1 MRCFNRKDFL
11 YLLALL
17 IRVKSVGYLF
27 SKDHHDDSTAQHST
41 AQLAQLITKL
51 QEIFQINQPDLDF
64 GIYRILNSRQTQINE
79 FLQKTLPNKI
89 NAAFNGNFEQANNVY
104 NHLYTFF
111 SRYYDQGDFIS
122 QRRYKGDT
130 YAIPYAGEEVM
141 LHWANKD
148 QYYTKSGES
157 FSNYAFTLENGKK
170 VQFRLVEADTAKDN
184 RKDNEQARV
193 FALIEPRI
201 KTKTDENGDEIQTD
215 ILPFGIQGDLLTLR
229 FEYKSVN
236 KKEKQSDYITQAVE
250 KIQNFA
256 IPNEFQGIFK
266 AMPTEKNKNRT
277 LLEKYLTDY
286 TAKNTADY
294 FIHKNLGKFLNQE
307 LDFYIKNE
315 VMNLDNIQESTDFS
329 HIEQNLQTI
338 KILKT
343 VAKEIIA
350 FLAQLE
356 DFQKKLWLKKKF
368 VAGCHYLITLD
379 YLNEAQIQA
388 ALDNPKQTSRWQ
400 ALFNVDTSGLNVVEL
415 CKNYPHLVVDT
426 SLFEPKFQ
434 ADVLNN
440 LHDLDEKTNG
450 LLIHSDN
457 FQALNLLQERYKEQ
471 VKCIYIDPPYN
482 TSASEII
489 YKNGYKH
496 SSWLSLIENRTEIS
510 KNLLSQNGIIEVA
523 IDNMEL
529 RRLNLALDTVFGE
542 NNFIANISVEHNAKG
557 IPQEYISATNEY
569 FLIYA
574 KNIEHVETYNFKL
587 SVKELKEK
595 YPLVDEKGDYR
606 ELPLTRTGSE
616 PLRGDRPFMF
626 FPFLYKDEKLSILP
640 DEERVC
646 LYDLSKNRFDD
657 IYLNELKSKYE
668 IQGYEFILPQNSK
681 GEFYR
686 WKWGVESCKQGLI
699 NGELVYKNNTVYNKN
714 RVDANVKPKSLW
726 SDVKYDATSKGTR
739 VLSNLFGKKVFDYPK
754 SIFLVEDAITVGAN
768 RNSQILDY
776 FGGSGTTAHA
786 VINLNREDNGNRKYI
801 LVEQGEYFDSVL
813 KPRVQ
818 KVIFAKEWK
827 DGKPQADNGV
837 FGGVS
842 QIVKVLKLESYED
855 TLNNLEL
862 RKPAQDLADMGLSET
877 VQNDYLLHYMLDVES
892 RDSLLN
898 TQHFAK
904 PFDYQ
909 LNIATTSAGAYEAK
923 AIDLVETFNYL
934 IGLRVSEI
942 NDKRETGLV
951 TVQGTNASGEKT
963 LVIWRDCEKYDYD
976 KLNRYLD
983 SRDINPQDSEF
994 DVVYINGDHNVPT
1007 VFTDSDDSVKTLKV
1021 RSIEAEFLSRM
1032 FG

>member
-1 MRCFNRKDFL
+1 M
-11 YLLALL
+11 
-17 IRVKSVGYLF
+17 
-27 SKDHHDDSTAQHST
+27 
-41 AQLAQLITKL
+41 

-201 KTKTDENGDEIQTD
+201 KTETDENGDEIQTD
-215 ILPFGIQGDLLTLR
+215 ILPFDIQGDLLTIR

-256 IPNEFQGIFK
+256 ISDEFQGIFK

-329 HIEQNLQTI
+329 HIEQNFQTI
-338 KILKT
+338 KTLKT

-379 YLNEAQIQA
+379 HLNEAQVQA
-388 ALDNPKQTSRWQ
+388 ALANPKQTTQWQ
-400 ALFNVDTSGLNVVEL
+400 ALFNVNTSGFNVAEL
-415 CKNYPHLVVDT
+415 CKNYPHLVIDT
-426 SLFEPKFQ
+426 ALFEPKFQ
-434 ADVLNN
+434 ADVLREIE
-440 LHDLDEKTNG
+440 HLDDKTNG

-482 TSASEII
+482 TGNDGFL
-489 YKNGYKH
+489 YKDRYQH
-496 SSWLSLIENRTEIS
+496 SSWLSMLDS
-510 KNLLSQNGIIEVA
+510 
-523 IDNMEL
+523 
-529 RRLNLALDTVFGE
+529 RLNLSLFTLSPDGIT
-542 NNFIANISVEHNAKG
+542 FISHDDNEYDNLKKISLNTGYKFKSNLIWNSSGHTDNQFEIKVNHEFISV
-557 IPQEYISATNEY
+557 
-569 FLIYA
+569 
-574 KNIEHVETYNFKL
+574 
-587 SVKELKEK
+587 
-595 YPLVDEKGDYR
+595 
-606 ELPLTRTGSE
+606 
-616 PLRGDRPFMF
+616 
-626 FPFLYKDEKLSILP
+626 LYKDSPSFGYVIDPNTREGSNLWKNIAENSITKNGPANPFSEITLPIGFPCALENGYIEQNIPSSDFFNSINELNFFSREKIKEFNVSFPIRKNDVTIKDNKISNEL
-640 DEERVC
+640 VC
-646 LYDLSKNRFDD
+646 LSGWANINKLKNFILNNCEPFYDEDGIISFYLSKNGTIYYKKQKDKNRNVNSVLQNFSTTEKAKYELENMGLSID
-657 IYLNELKSKYE
+657 IY
-668 IQGYEFILPQNSK
+668 P
-681 GEFYR
+681 
-686 WKWGVESCKQGLI
+686 
-699 NGELVYKNNTVYNKN
+699 
-714 RVDANVKPKSLW
+714 KPKELIQYIL
-726 SDVKYDATSKGTR
+726 K
-739 VLSNLFGKKVFDYPK
+739 
-754 SIFLVEDAITVGAN
+754 IGA
-768 RNSQILDY
+768 SAKADLILD
-776 FGGSGTTAHA
+776 FFAGSGTTAHA

-813 KPRVQ
+813 KLRVQ

-827 DGKPQADNGV
+827 DGKPQADNGM

-898 TQHFAK
+898 TRHFAK

-923 AIDLVETFNYL
+923 TIDLVETFNYL
-934 IGLRVSEI
+934 IGLRVSDIDDQRE
-942 NDKRETGLV
+942 KRGWV
-951 TVQGTNASGEKT
+951 TVKGKLANGDNT
-963 LVIWRDCEKYDYD
+963 LIIWRDCEKVGYGELNDFIRKNAYGVED
-976 KLNRYLD
+976 KAEY
-983 SRDINPQDSEF
+983 SEETF
-994 DVVYINGDHNVPT
+994 KVVYINGDHNVPT

>member
-1 MRCFNRKDFL
+1 MSDISFQRNFTMTPQF
-11 YLLALL
+11 
-17 IRVKSVGYLF
+17 
-27 SKDHHDDSTAQHST
+27 
-41 AQLAQLITKL
+41 AQLIAKL

-184 RKDNEQARV
+184 RKDNDQTRV
-193 FALIEPRI
+193 FALIEPKI
-201 KTKTDENGDEIQTD
+201 KIETDENGDEIQTD
-215 ILPFGIQGDLLTLR
+215 ILPFDIHGDLLTLR
-229 FEYKSVN
+229 FEYKAVN

-256 IPNEFQGIFK
+256 ISDEFQGIFDL
-266 AMPTEKNKNRT
+266 MPTEKNKNRT

-315 VMNLDNIQESTDFS
+315 VMNLDNIQDSTDFL

-338 KILKT
+338 KTIKI

-379 YLNEAQIQA
+379 HLNEAQIQA
-388 ALDNPKQTSRWQ
+388 ALDNPKQTSQWQ
-400 ALFNVDTSGLNVVEL
+400 ALFNVNTSSLNTVEL

-434 ADVLNN
+434 ANILSN

-482 TSASEII
+482 TNATPII

-496 SSWLSLIENRTEIS
+496 SSWNSLLLNRMEMGLKLASNSAIQFTAIDHAELFNLGKIQDDLFTELNRIAIIPIQHNPKGRNQAVFFSENCEYMFCYAKDITKAS
-510 KNLLSQNGIIEVA
+510 FNQVA
-523 IDNMEL
+523 IDQEV
-529 RRLNLALDTVFGE
+529 LDTFTEKDDIGRFRWE
-542 NNFIANISVEHNAKG
+542 NFVRARTSWSKENKPNNWYS
-557 IPQEYISATNEY
+557 
-569 FLIYA
+569 IY
-574 KNIEHVETYNFKL
+574 V
-587 SVKELKEK
+587 
-595 YPLVDEKGDYR
+595 
-606 ELPLTRTGSE
+606 SE
-616 PLRGDRPFMF
+616 
-626 FPFLYKDEKLSILP
+626 
-640 DEERVC
+640 
-646 LYDLSKNRFDD
+646 DLS
-657 IYLNELKSKYE
+657 ELTLEKKMA
-668 IQGYEFILPQNSK
+668 ILK
-681 GEFYR
+681 F
-686 WKWGVESCKQGLI
+686 CL
-699 NGELVYKNNTVYNKN
+699 
-714 RVDANVKPKSLW
+714 
-726 SDVKYDATSKGTR
+726 
-739 VLSNLFGKKVFDYPK
+739 
-754 SIFLVEDAITVGAN
+754 
-768 RNSQILDY
+768 
-776 FGGSGTTAHA
+776 
-786 VINLNREDNGNRKYI
+786 
-801 LVEQGEYFDSVL
+801 
-813 KPRVQ
+813 
-818 KVIFAKEWK
+818 
-827 DGKPQADNGV
+827 
-837 FGGVS
+837 
-842 QIVKVLKLESYED
+842 
-855 TLNNLEL
+855 
-862 RKPAQDLADMGLSET
+862 
-877 VQNDYLLHYMLDVES
+877 
-892 RDSLLN
+892 
-898 TQHFAK
+898 
-904 PFDYQ
+904 
-909 LNIATTSAGAYEAK
+909 
-923 AIDLVETFNYL
+923 
-934 IGLRVSEI
+934 
-942 NDKRETGLV
+942 
-951 TVQGTNASGEKT
+951 
-963 LVIWRDCEKYDYD
+963 
-976 KLNRYLD
+976 
-983 SRDINPQDSEF
+983 
-994 DVVYINGDHNVPT
+994 
-1007 VFTDSDDSVKTLKV
+1007 
-1021 RSIEAEFLSRM
+1021 
-1032 FG
+1032 

>member
-1 MRCFNRKDFL
+1 MFDISFQRNL
-11 YLLALL
+11 
-17 IRVKSVGYLF
+17 
-27 SKDHHDDSTAQHST
+27 TMT
-41 AQLAQLITKL
+41 PQLAQLITKL

-89 NAAFNGNFEQANNVY
+89 NAAFYGNFEQANNVY

-193 FALIEPRI
+193 FALIEPQI
-201 KTKTDENGDEIQTD
+201 KTETDENGDEIQTD
-215 ILPFGIQGDLLTLR
+215 IRPIEENGDLLTIR
-229 FEYKSVN
+229 FEYKAVN

-256 IPNEFQGIFK
+256 ISDEFQGIFDL
-266 AMPTEKNKNRT
+266 MPTEKNKNRT

-315 VMNLDNIQESTDFS
+315 VMNLDNIQDSTDFS

-338 KILKT
+338 KTIKT

-379 YLNEAQIQA
+379 HLNEAQVQA
-388 ALDNPKQTSRWQ
+388 ALDNPKQTTQWQ
-400 ALFNVDTSGLNVVEL
+400 ALFNVNTSGLNAAEL

-440 LHDLDEKTNG
+440 LHDLDEKTSG
-450 LLIHSDN
+450 FLIHSDN

-482 TSASEII
+482 TGNDGFI
-489 YKNGYKH
+489 YKDGYQK
-496 SSWLSLIENRTEIS
+496 SSWATLIHSRLSVA
-510 KNLLSQNGIIEVA
+510 KNLLNQSGVIFQSIDDNEQARLKLLSDGI
-523 IDNMEL
+523 
-529 RRLNLALDTVFGE
+529 FGE
-542 NNFIANISVEHNAKG
+542 QNFVSELTIIVKPEGRRYGHFAKTHEFAYVYSKNSNYLTLNEILAEGAEHKYFDGQGGFSLKGLRNRNVQAFNSTNRPNLRYPFFVDEASADSNGFMKVSTIPKNDFVKVEASVINGLE
-557 IPQEYISATNEY
+557 
-569 FLIYA
+569 
-574 KNIEHVETYNFKL
+574 
-587 SVKELKEK
+587 SVWRWGKEK
-595 YPLVDEKGDYR
+595 SERENSSLLAYKGNDGEIR
-606 ELPLTRTGSE
+606 IFQKERNLTQTA
-616 PLRGDRPFMF
+616 
-626 FPFLYKDEKLSILP
+626 K
-640 DEERVC
+640 
-646 LYDLSKNRFDD
+646 
-657 IYLNELKSKYE
+657 
-668 IQGYEFILPQNSK
+668 
-681 GEFYR
+681 
-686 WKWGVESCKQGLI
+686 
-699 NGELVYKNNTVYNKN
+699 T
-714 RVDANVKPKSLW
+714 
-726 SDVKYDATSKGTR
+726 
-739 VLSNLFGKKVFDYPK
+739 VLSNKDFISNKGTKEIQDLFGKSLFGFPK
-754 SIFLVEDAITVGAN
+754 PMKLINLFCEIGSSETDL
-768 RNSQILDY
+768 ILDY
-776 FGGSGTTAHA
+776 FAGSGTTAHA
-786 VINLNREDNGNRKYI
+786 VINLNREDNGKRKYI
-801 LVEQGEYFDSVL
+801 LVEQGEYFDTVL

-818 KVIFAKEWK
+818 KVIFAKDWK
-827 DGKPQADNGV
+827 DGKPQADNGE

-862 RKPAQDLADMGLSET
+862 KQPISDLFAQNEAL
-877 VQNDYLLHYMLDVES
+877 QNDYLLHYMLDVES

-898 TQHFAK
+898 TQHFIK

-909 LNIATTSAGAYEAK
+909 FNIATTSAGAYEAK
-923 AIDLVETFNYL
+923 NIDLVETFNYL
-934 IGLRVSEI
+934 IGLRVRDIDDQRE
-942 NDKRETGLV
+942 KRGWV
-951 TVQGTNASGEKT
+951 TVKGKLANGDNV
-963 LVIWRDCEKYDYD
+963 LIIWRDCEKVGYEELNDFIRKNAYGVED
-976 KLNRYLD
+976 KAEY
-983 SRDINPQDSEF
+983 SEETF
-994 DVVYINGDHNVPT
+994 KVVYINGDHNVPT

-1021 RSIEAEFLSRM
+1021 RSIETEFLSRM

>member
-1 MRCFNRKDFL
+1 
-11 YLLALL
+11 
-17 IRVKSVGYLF
+17 
-27 SKDHHDDSTAQHST
+27 
-41 AQLAQLITKL
+41 
-51 QEIFQINQPDLDF
+51 
-64 GIYRILNSRQTQINE
+64 
-79 FLQKTLPNKI
+79 
-89 NAAFNGNFEQANNVY
+89 
-104 NHLYTFF
+104 
-111 SRYYDQGDFIS
+111 
-122 QRRYKGDT
+122 
-130 YAIPYAGEEVM
+130 M

-201 KTKTDENGDEIQTD
+201 KTETDENGDEIQTD
-215 ILPFGIQGDLLTLR
+215 ILPFDIQGDLLTLR
-229 FEYKSVN
+229 FEYKAVN

-256 IPNEFQGIFK
+256 IPDEFQGIFK

-315 VMNLDNIQESTDFS
+315 VMNLDNIQDSTDFS

-338 KILKT
+338 KTLKT

-379 YLNEAQIQA
+379 HLTEEQMQT
-388 ALDNPKQTSRWQ
+388 ALANPKQTAQWL
-400 ALFNVDTSGLNVVEL
+400 ALFNVNASGLSAVEL

-426 SLFEPKFQ
+426 SLFEPTFQ
-434 ADVLNN
+434 AEILSN
-440 LHDLDEKTNG
+440 LHDLDEKMNG

-482 TSASEII
+482 TDGDGFI
-489 YKNGYKH
+489 YKDGYKH
-496 SSWLSLIENRTEIS
+496 SSWLSLIENRITLQ
-510 KNLLSQNGIIEVA
+510 KNLMSKDGTLGISIDDNEVHELDLCVSNIMNNQKIGELSVTRAEGGG
-523 IDNMEL
+523 
-529 RRLNLALDTVFGE
+529 LAKRIV
-542 NNFIANISVEHNAKG
+542 KG
-557 IPQEYISATNEY
+557 HDY
-569 FLIYA
+569 LMLYA
-574 KNIEHVETYNFKL
+574 KDLDICPPLLRSKDIRGKIVTINGEDFWIETDWLRIEFGKYGTLLYEDIEKVKGTEKKQEIDDGIASGKYILIKKDNNHIVGRYR
-587 SVKELKEK
+587 SVKEDGSKFYSVIKHLNTDGTAVLKELFPTGGFG
-595 YPLVDEKGDYR
+595 YPKPVSLISQYV
-606 ELPLTRTGSE
+606 LGST
-616 PLRGDRPFMF
+616 F
-626 FPFLYKDEKLSILP
+626 S
-640 DEERVC
+640 
-646 LYDLSKNRFDD
+646 S
-657 IYLNELKSKYE
+657 
-668 IQGYEFILPQNSK
+668 
-681 GEFYR
+681 
-686 WKWGVESCKQGLI
+686 
-699 NGELVYKNNTVYNKN
+699 VYKN
-714 RVDANVKPKSLW
+714 
-726 SDVKYDATSKGTR
+726 
-739 VLSNLFGKKVFDYPK
+739 
-754 SIFLVEDAITVGAN
+754 AIV
-768 RNSQILDY
+768 LDY
-776 FGGSGTTAHA
+776 FAGSGTTAHA

-862 RKPAQDLADMGLSET
+862 RKPIQDLADMGLSET

-898 TQHFAK
+898 TQHFTK
-904 PFDYQ
+904 PFDYK

-923 AIDLVETFNYL
+923 TIDLVETFNYL

-942 NDKRETGLV
+942 NDKRENGLV
-951 TVQGTNASGEKT
+951 MVQGINTSGEKT

-994 DVVYINGDHNVPT
+994 EVVYINGDHNVPT
-1007 VFTDSDDSVKTLKV
+1007 VFTDSDDSVKMLKV
-1021 RSIEAEFLSRM
+1021 RSIEAEFLSKM

>member
-1 MRCFNRKDFL
+1 MSDISFQRNFTMTPQF
-11 YLLALL
+11 
-17 IRVKSVGYLF
+17 
-27 SKDHHDDSTAQHST
+27 
-41 AQLAQLITKL
+41 AQLIAKL

-184 RKDNEQARV
+184 RKDNDQTRV
-193 FALIEPRI
+193 FALIEPKI
-201 KTKTDENGDEIQTD
+201 KIETDENGDEIQTD
-215 ILPFGIQGDLLTLR
+215 ILPFDIHGDLLTLR
-229 FEYKSVN
+229 FEYKAVN

-256 IPNEFQGIFK
+256 ISDEFQGIFDL
-266 AMPTEKNKNRT
+266 MPTEKNKNRT

-315 VMNLDNIQESTDFS
+315 VMNLDNIQDRTDFL

-338 KILKT
+338 KTIKI

-379 YLNEAQIQA
+379 HLNEAQIQA
-388 ALDNPKQTSRWQ
+388 ALDNPKQTSQWQ
-400 ALFNVDTSGLNVVEL
+400 ALFNVNTSSLNTVEL

-434 ADVLNN
+434 ANILSN

-482 TSASEII
+482 TNATPII

-496 SSWLSLIENRTEIS
+496 SSWNSLLLNRMEMGLKLASNSAIQFTAIDHAELFNLGKIQDDLFTELNRIAIIPIQHNPKGRNQAVFFSENCEYMFCYAKDITKAS
-510 KNLLSQNGIIEVA
+510 FNQVA
-523 IDNMEL
+523 IDQEV
-529 RRLNLALDTVFGE
+529 LDTFTEKDDIGRFRWENFVRARTSWSKENKPNNWYSIYVSEDLSELTLEKKDGYFEILPVTNQGEFTWKNIPSSFEELNVDGYFKAKKENGKIIIYHKYREQQVFKNFWSQKKYQSEFNGTNLLKAILGE
-542 NNFIANISVEHNAKG
+542 N
-557 IPQEYISATNEY
+557 
-569 FLIYA
+569 
-574 KNIEHVETYNFKL
+574 
-587 SVKELKEK
+587 
-595 YPLVDEKGDYR
+595 
-606 ELPLTRTGSE
+606 
-616 PLRGDRPFMF
+616 PFSF
-626 FPFLYKDEKLSILP
+626 
-640 DEERVC
+640 
-646 LYDLSKNRFDD
+646 
-657 IYLNELKSKYE
+657 
-668 IQGYEFILPQNSK
+668 
-681 GEFYR
+681 
-686 WKWGVESCKQGLI
+686 
-699 NGELVYKNNTVYNKN
+699 
-714 RVDANVKPKSLW
+714 
-726 SDVKYDATSKGTR
+726 
-739 VLSNLFGKKVFDYPK
+739 PK
-754 SIFLVEDAITVGAN
+754 SIYAVLDSIKIVSSKNDI
-768 RNSQILDY
+768 ILDY
-776 FGGSGTTAHA
+776 FAGSGTTAHA

-892 RDSLLN
+892 RNSLLN
-898 TQHFAK
+898 TQHFTK

-923 AIDLVETFNYL
+923 TIDLMETFNYL

-942 NDKRETGLV
+942 NDKRENGLV
-951 TVQGTNASGEKT
+951 MVQGINTSGEKT
-963 LVIWRDCEKYDYD
+963 LVIWRDCEKYDYNRLND
-976 KLNRYLD
+976 YLNRHK
-983 SRDINPQDSEF
+983 INPQESEF
-994 DVVYINGDHNVPT
+994 DVVYINGDHNVVT
-1007 VFTDSDDSVKTLKV
+1007 AWEDSDGGLKTLKV
-1021 RSIEAEFLSRM
+1021 RSIESEFLARM
-1032 FG
+1032 FGE

>member
-1 MRCFNRKDFL
+1 
-11 YLLALL
+11 
-17 IRVKSVGYLF
+17 
-27 SKDHHDDSTAQHST
+27 
-41 AQLAQLITKL
+41 
-51 QEIFQINQPDLDF
+51 
-64 GIYRILNSRQTQINE
+64 
-79 FLQKTLPNKI
+79 
-89 NAAFNGNFEQANNVY
+89 
-104 NHLYTFF
+104 
-111 SRYYDQGDFIS
+111 
-122 QRRYKGDT
+122 
-130 YAIPYAGEEVM
+130 M

-157 FSNYAFTLENGKK
+157 FSNYAFILENGKK

-193 FALIEPRI
+193 FALIEPQI
-201 KTKTDENGDEIQTD
+201 KTETDENGDKIQTD
-215 ILPFGIQGDLLTLR
+215 ILPFDIQGDLLTLR
-229 FEYKSVN
+229 FEYKAVN

-250 KIQNFA
+250 KIQSFA
-256 IPNEFQGIFK
+256 ISDEFQDIFK

-315 VMNLDNIQESTDFS
+315 VMNLDNIQESTGFS
-329 HIEQNLQTI
+329 HIEQNFQTI
-338 KILKT
+338 KTLKT

-379 YLNEAQIQA
+379 HLNEAQVQA
-388 ALDNPKQTSRWQ
+388 ALENPKQTTQWKI
-400 ALFNVDTSGLNVVEL
+400 LFNVNTSGLNAVEL

-434 ADVLNN
+434 ADVLREIE
-440 LHDLDEKTNG
+440 HLDDKTNG

-482 TSASEII
+482 TGNDGFI
-489 YKNGYKH
+489 YKDQYRF
-496 SSWLSLIENRTEIS
+496 SSWLSFMGTRLKESVKIMKPDSACFVSIDDNQVSQLNILLNEEFSSDNYMGLITRTTGTTTGQGAKDIGS
-510 KNLLSQNGIIEVA
+510 S
-523 IDNMEL
+523 
-529 RRLNLALDTVFGE
+529 LDYVFAYRKS
-542 NNFIANISVEHNAKG
+542 NNFILKG
-557 IPQEYISATNEY
+557 IDLSDDDEKRFSEEDEKGKYSYLQLRKTGNADRREDRPLM
-569 FLIYA
+569 F
-574 KNIEHVETYNFKL
+574 F
-587 SVKELKEK
+587 SVKDPDGNDVYPIGPTGYESRWRVGKDK
-595 YPLVDEKGDYR
+595 YQSLVDENMIIWKKSRNGI
-606 ELPLTRTGSE
+606 LT
-616 PLRGDRPFMF
+616 P
-626 FPFLYKDEKLSILP
+626 Y
-640 DEERVC
+640 
-646 LYDLSKNRFDD
+646 
-657 IYLNELKSKYE
+657 
-668 IQGYEFILPQNSK
+668 
-681 GEFYR
+681 
-686 WKWGVESCKQGLI
+686 
-699 NGELVYKNNTVYNKN
+699 
-714 RVDANVKPKSLW
+714 
-726 SDVKYDATSKGTR
+726 VKYYLEGRTKQ
-739 VLSNLFGKKVFDYPK
+739 VSNLWDDLDGNKKGSIEVRNLLGDKSAFDNPK
-754 SIFLVEDAITVGAN
+754 PIQLVSRCIDISTEKKDL
-768 RNSQILDY
+768 ILDY
-776 FGGSGTTAHA
+776 FAGSGTTAHA

-818 KVIFAKEWK
+818 KVIFAKDWK
-827 DGKPQADNGV
+827 DGKPQSDNGA

-862 RKPAQDLADMGLSET
+862 RKPIQDLVDMGLSET

-898 TQHFAK
+898 TQHFTK

-909 LNIATTSAGAYEAK
+909 LNISTTSAGAYEAK
-923 AIDLVETFNYL
+923 TIDLVETFNYL

-942 NDKRETGLV
+942 NDKRENGLV
-951 TVQGTNASGEKT
+951 TVQGINTSGEKT
-963 LVIWRDCEKYDYD
+963 LVIWRDCEKYDYERLND
-976 KLNRYLD
+976 YLNRHK
-983 SRDINPQDSEF
+983 INPQESEF

-1007 VFTDSDDSVKTLKV
+1007 VFTDSDDSVKALKV
-1021 RSIEAEFLSRM
+1021 RSIETEFLSRM

>member
-1 MRCFNRKDFL
+1 M
-11 YLLALL
+11 
-17 IRVKSVGYLF
+17 
-27 SKDHHDDSTAQHST
+27 
-41 AQLAQLITKL
+41 

-201 KTKTDENGDEIQTD
+201 KTETDENGDEIQTD
-215 ILPFGIQGDLLTLR
+215 ILPFDIQGDLLTLR
-229 FEYKSVN
+229 FEYIAIQGT
-236 KKEKQSDYITQAVE
+236 EKQRTKLQKEYILQAVE
-250 KIQNFA
+250 KIKTFA
-256 IPNEFQGIFK
+256 ISDDFQEIFTLK
-266 AMPTEKNKNRT
+266 PTDTNKTRT

-315 VMNLDNIQESTDFS
+315 VMNLDNIQDSTDFS

-338 KILKT
+338 KTLKT

-379 YLNEAQIQA
+379 HLTEAQVQA
-388 ALDNPKQTSRWQ
+388 ALDSPKQTAQWQ
-400 ALFNVDTSGLNVVEL
+400 ALFNVNISGLNAVEL

-426 SLFEPKFQ
+426 ALFEPKFQ
-434 ADVLNN
+434 ANVLNN

-482 TSASEII
+482 TDGDGFI
-489 YKNGYKH
+489 YKDNYRN
-496 SSWLSLIENRTEIS
+496 SSWLSMIYDRESLSKILLQENGVSFSSIDELQLYEYTLIQKDIYGESNYV
-510 KNLLSQNGIIEVA
+510 QPIIRRAKVGGGS
-523 IDNMEL
+523 DNKQIAKEADFIT
-529 RRLNLALDTVFGE
+529 LN
-542 NNFIANISVEHNAKG
+542 
-557 IPQEYISATNEY
+557 
-569 FLIYA
+569 A
-574 KNIEHVETYNFKL
+574 KNISKTNTFYLPHSEQDLKRYKEMESDGRRYFWDTYARPGLLGNNPESDALYYEVEFPDGTKRKERWRRSQSRLEQDISSGEAKYVQLATGWTIHFKQYMPQEG
-587 SVKELKEK
+587 K
-595 YPLVDEKGDYR
+595 
-606 ELPLTRTGSE
+606 
-616 PLRGDRPFMF
+616 RPRQ
-626 FPFLYKDEKLSILP
+626 IQ
-640 DEERVC
+640 
-646 LYDLSKNRFDD
+646 FDD
-657 IYLNELKSKYE
+657 IGNSLGTSLIRDLGFNFSYPKPLELPK
-668 IQGYEFILPQNSK
+668 F
-681 GEFYR
+681 
-686 WKWGVESCKQGLI
+686 LI
-699 NGELVYKNNTVYNKN
+699 TI
-714 RVDANVKPKSLW
+714 S
-726 SDVKYDATSKGTR
+726 
-739 VLSNLFGKKVFDYPK
+739 SNLD
-754 SIFLVEDAITVGAN
+754 SLT
-768 RNSQILDY
+768 LDY
-776 FGGSGTTAHA
+776 FAGSGTTAHA
-786 VINLNREDNGNRKYI
+786 VINLNRENNGNRKYI

-818 KVIFAKEWK
+818 KVIFAKDWK
-827 DGKPQADNGV
+827 DGKPQADNGA

-862 RKPAQDLADMGLSET
+862 KQPASDLFAQNEAL
-877 VQNDYLLHYMLDVES
+877 QNDYLLHYMLDVES

-898 TQHFAK
+898 TQHFTK

-923 AIDLVETFNYL
+923 IIDLVETFNYL
-934 IGLRVSEI
+934 IGLRVSDIDDQRE
-942 NDKRETGLV
+942 KRGWV
-951 TVQGTNASGEKT
+951 TVKGKLANGDNT
-963 LVIWRDCEKYDYD
+963 LIIWRDCEKVGYGELNDFIRKNAYGVED
-976 KLNRYLD
+976 KAEY
-983 SRDINPQDSEF
+983 SEETF
-994 DVVYINGDHNVPT
+994 KVVYINGDHNVPT
-1007 VFTDSDDSVKTLKV
+1007 VFTDSDDSVKALKV
-1021 RSIEAEFLSRM
+1021 RSIEAEFLSKM

>member
-1 MRCFNRKDFL
+1 M
-11 YLLALL
+11 
-17 IRVKSVGYLF
+17 
-27 SKDHHDDSTAQHST
+27 
-41 AQLAQLITKL
+41 
-51 QEIFQINQPDLDF
+51 QEIFQIDQPDLDF
-64 GIYRILNSRQTQINE
+64 GIYRILNSRQNE
-79 FLQKTLPNKI
+79 IQQFLTHTLPNKI
-89 NAAFNGNFEQANNVY
+89 QTAFNGNFEQANNVY

-148 QYYTKSGES
+148 QYYTKSGEN

-184 RKDNEQARV
+184 LKDNDKIRV
-193 FALIEPRI
+193 FVLIEPKI
-201 KTKTDENGDEIQTD
+201 KTETDENGDEIQTD
-215 ILPFGIQGDLLTLR
+215 ILPIEQNGDVLTVR
-229 FEYKSVN
+229 FEYKAVN
-236 KKEKQSDYITQAVE
+236 KKEKQADYITQAVE
-250 KIQNFA
+250 KIQKIA
-256 IPNEFQGIFK
+256 ISDEFKGIFDP
-266 AMPTEKNKNRT
+266 MPTEKNKNRT

-286 TAKNTADY
+286 TTKNTADY

-315 VMNLDNIQESTDFS
+315 VMNLDNIQDSTDFS

-338 KILKT
+338 KTLKT
-343 VAKEIIA
+343 VAKDIIA

-379 YLNEAQIQA
+379 HLTPEQIQT
-388 ALDNPKQTSRWQ
+388 ALNNPKQTAQWK
-400 ALFNVDTSGLNVVEL
+400 ALFNVETSGLNTAEV

-434 ADVLNN
+434 AEVLNE

-482 TSASEII
+482 TEKRDFM
-489 YKNGYKH
+489 YKDFYKH
-496 SSWLSLIENRTEIS
+496 SSWLSFMEN
-510 KNLLSQNGIIEVA
+510 
-523 IDNMEL
+523 
-529 RRLNLALDTVFGE
+529 RLNLSKKLQEKESICFISIDENETSNLSTLAETIYSHEKSHVVDLIWNTQHSQQSGLFSIYHEYVQAYTNIPSNLFSNFEGGTGEIIAGAMKKISKANPASDFTFPAGVRFEGNDGQELEGIWGDTETVELIEGKFVCEKGKLKYPVTLRAGWTQKNQMQQFFYGERPVFD
-542 NNFIANISVEHNAKG
+542 SKG
-557 IPQEYISATNEY
+557 QEVTEFFFTSTG
-569 FLIYA
+569 
-574 KNIEHVETYNFKL
+574 KL
-587 SVKELKEK
+587 KSVK
-595 YPLVDEKGDYR
+595 VR
-606 ELPLTRTGSE
+606 
-616 PLRGDRPFMF
+616 
-626 FPFLYKDEKLSILP
+626 
-640 DEERVC
+640 
-646 LYDLSKNRFDD
+646 SK
-657 IYLNELKSKYE
+657 I
-668 IQGYEFILPQNSK
+668 
-681 GEFYR
+681 
-686 WKWGVESCKQGLI
+686 
-699 NGELVYKNNTVYNKN
+699 T
-714 RVDANVKPKSLW
+714 PKSLLPEF
-726 SDVKYDATSKGTR
+726 GTVSQSTDYLR
-739 VLSNLFGKKVFDYPK
+739 NILNNDLFGRPK
-754 SIFLVEDAITVGAN
+754 PVEMIKYLIGLPTAN
-768 RNSQILDY
+768 KLKAHIILDY
-776 FGGSGTTAHA
+776 FAGSGTTAHA

-801 LVEQGEYFDSVL
+801 LVEQGEYFDTVL

-827 DGKPQADNGV
+827 DGKPQSDNGS

-862 RKPAQDLADMGLSET
+862 KQPARDLFAQNEAL
-877 VQNDYLLHYMLDVES
+877 QNDYLLHYMLDVES

-898 TQHFAK
+898 TEHFAK

-909 LNIATTSAGAYEAK
+909 LNITTTSAGAYEAK
-923 AIDLVETFNYL
+923 NIDLVETFNYL

-942 NDKRETGLV
+942 NDKRENGLV

-963 LVIWRDCEKYDYD
+963 LVVWRDCEKYDYD

-994 DVVYINGDHNVPT
+994 DVVYINGDHNVAT
-1007 VFTDSDDSVKTLKV
+1007 VFADSDESVKTLKV

-1032 FG
+1032 FGE

>member
-1 MRCFNRKDFL
+1 MSDISFQRNF
-11 YLLALL
+11 
-17 IRVKSVGYLF
+17 
-27 SKDHHDDSTAQHST
+27 TMT
-41 AQLAQLITKL
+41 PQLAQLIAKL

-64 GIYRILNSRQTQINE
+64 GIYRILNSRQMQINE

-89 NAAFNGNFEQANNVY
+89 NVAFNGNFEQANNVY

-193 FALIEPRI
+193 FALIEPQI
-201 KTKTDENGDEIQTD
+201 KTETDENGDEIQTD
-215 ILPFGIQGDLLTLR
+215 ILPIEENGDLLTIR
-229 FEYKSVN
+229 FEYKAVN
-236 KKEKQSDYITQAVE
+236 KKEKQSDYITQAVG

-256 IPNEFQGIFK
+256 ISDEFQGIFDL
-266 AMPTEKNKNRT
+266 MPTEKNKNRT

-294 FIHKNLGKFLNQE
+294 FIHKNLRKFLNQE

-315 VMNLDNIQESTDFS
+315 VMNLDNIQDSTDFL

-338 KILKT
+338 KTIKI

-379 YLNEAQIQA
+379 HLNEAQIQA
-388 ALDNPKQTSRWQ
+388 ALDNPKQTSQWQ
-400 ALFNVDTSGLNVVEL
+400 ALFNVNTSSLNTVEL
-415 CKNYPHLVVDT
+415 YKNYPHLVVDT

-434 ADVLNN
+434 ANILSN

-482 TSASEII
+482 TNATPII

-496 SSWLSLIENRTEIS
+496 SSWNSLLLNRMEMGLKLASNSAIQFTAIDHAELFNLGKIQDDLFTELNRIAIIPIQHNPKGRNQAVFFSENCEYMFCYAKDITKAS
-510 KNLLSQNGIIEVA
+510 FNQVA
-523 IDNMEL
+523 IDQEV
-529 RRLNLALDTVFGE
+529 LDTFTEKDDIGRFRWENFVRARTSWSKENKPNNWYSIYVSEDLSELTLEKKDGYFEILPVTNQGEFTWKNIPSSFEELNVDGYFKAKKENGKIIIYHKYREQQVFKNFWSQKKYQSEFNGTNLLKAILGE
-542 NNFIANISVEHNAKG
+542 N
-557 IPQEYISATNEY
+557 
-569 FLIYA
+569 
-574 KNIEHVETYNFKL
+574 
-587 SVKELKEK
+587 
-595 YPLVDEKGDYR
+595 
-606 ELPLTRTGSE
+606 
-616 PLRGDRPFMF
+616 PFSF
-626 FPFLYKDEKLSILP
+626 
-640 DEERVC
+640 
-646 LYDLSKNRFDD
+646 
-657 IYLNELKSKYE
+657 
-668 IQGYEFILPQNSK
+668 
-681 GEFYR
+681 
-686 WKWGVESCKQGLI
+686 
-699 NGELVYKNNTVYNKN
+699 
-714 RVDANVKPKSLW
+714 
-726 SDVKYDATSKGTR
+726 
-739 VLSNLFGKKVFDYPK
+739 PK
-754 SIFLVEDAITVGAN
+754 SIYAVLDSIKIVSSKNDI
-768 RNSQILDY
+768 ILDY
-776 FGGSGTTAHA
+776 FAGSGTTAHA

-898 TQHFAK
+898 TQHFTK

-923 AIDLVETFNYL
+923 TIDLVETFNYL
-934 IGLRVSEI
+934 IGLRVRDIDDQRE
-942 NDKRETGLV
+942 KRGWV
-951 TVQGTNASGEKT
+951 TVKGKLANGDNA
-963 LVIWRDCEKYDYD
+963 LIIWRDCEKVGYEELNDFIRKNAYGLED
-976 KLNRYLD
+976 KAEY
-983 SRDINPQDSEF
+983 SSETF

-1007 VFTDSDDSVKTLKV
+1007 VFADGDESVKTLKV
-1021 RSIEAEFLSRM
+1021 RSIEAEFLSKM

>member
-1 MRCFNRKDFL
+1 
-11 YLLALL
+11 
-17 IRVKSVGYLF
+17 
-27 SKDHHDDSTAQHST
+27 
-41 AQLAQLITKL
+41 
-51 QEIFQINQPDLDF
+51 
-64 GIYRILNSRQTQINE
+64 
-79 FLQKTLPNKI
+79 
-89 NAAFNGNFEQANNVY
+89 
-104 NHLYTFF
+104 
-111 SRYYDQGDFIS
+111 
-122 QRRYKGDT
+122 
-130 YAIPYAGEEVM
+130 M

-170 VQFRLVEADTAKDN
+170 VQFRLVEADIAKDN

-193 FALIEPRI
+193 FALIEPHI
-201 KTKTDENGDEIQTD
+201 KTETDENGDEIQTD
-215 ILPFGIQGDLLTLR
+215 ILPFDIQGDLLTLR
-229 FEYKSVN
+229 FEYKAVN

-256 IPNEFQGIFK
+256 IPDEFQGIFK

-315 VMNLDNIQESTDFS
+315 VMNLDNIQDSTDFS

-338 KILKT
+338 KTIKT

-379 YLNEAQIQA
+379 HLNEAQVQA
-388 ALDNPKQTSRWQ
+388 ALENPKQTAQWQ
-400 ALFNVDTSGLNVVEL
+400 ALFHVNTSGLNAAEI
-415 CKNYPHLVVDT
+415 CKDYPHLVVDT

-434 ADVLNN
+434 ADVLSE

-482 TSASEII
+482 ASSSEIL
-489 YKNGYKH
+489 YKNTFKH
-496 SSWLSLIENRTEIS
+496 SAWLSLMSNRMELGKT
-510 KNLLSQNGIIEVA
+510 LLARESSQAVA
-523 IDNMEL
+523 IDEVEQEL
-529 RRLNLALDTVFGE
+529 LGQLLSLTFTDWTKVALPIVHNPRGQQGK
-542 NNFIANISVEHNAKG
+542 NISYVH
-557 IPQEYISATNEY
+557 EY
-569 FLIYA
+569 FYLMYP
-574 KNIEHVETYNFKL
+574 TD
-587 SVKELKEK
+587 SEK
-595 YPLVDEKGDYR
+595 Y
-606 ELPLTRTGSE
+606 
-616 PLRGDRPFMF
+616 
-626 FPFLYKDEKLSILP
+626 I
-640 DEERVC
+640 
-646 LYDLSKNRFDD
+646 
-657 IYLNELKSKYE
+657 
-668 IQGYEFILPQNSK
+668 
-681 GEFYR
+681 
-686 WKWGVESCKQGLI
+686 
-699 NGELVYKNNTVYNKN
+699 
-714 RVDANVKPKSLW
+714 
-726 SDVKYDATSKGTR
+726 SDVKRSEIDSRNLRDSGTESDRTDAKNCFYPFYIKDGKIIEIGDIPDDDFHPETANIQLDDGVIAVYPLNEDGIEKKWRYARQSVEKILDKLEAKSGRSSIQIIFNKDTGVMRSLWIDPKYDASEYGTK
-739 VLSNLFGKKVFDYPK
+739 VLQAILGGENAKNFSYPK
-754 SIFLVEDAITVGAN
+754 SIHTVKEIISAQLGSNEDNFV
-768 RNSQILDY
+768 LDY
-776 FGGSGTTAHA
+776 FAGSGTTAHA

-818 KVIFAKEWK
+818 KVIFVKDWK
-827 DGKPQADNGV
+827 DGKPQADNGA

-862 RKPAQDLADMGLSET
+862 KQPASDLFAQNEAL
-877 VQNDYLLHYMLDVES
+877 QNDYLLHYMLDVES

-898 TQHFAK
+898 TQHFTK

-909 LNIATTSAGAYEAK
+909 LNISTTSAGAYEVK
-923 AIDLVETFNYL
+923 TIDLVETFNYL

-942 NDKRETGLV
+942 NDKRENGLV
-951 TVQGTNASGEKT
+951 TVQGTNTSGEKT

-994 DVVYINGDHNVPT
+994 EVVYINGDHNVPS

>member
-1 MRCFNRKDFL
+1 MMT
-11 YLLALL
+11 AQH
-17 IRVKSVGYLF
+17 STAQ
-27 SKDHHDDSTAQHST
+27 HSTAQHST

>member
-1 MRCFNRKDFL
+1 MM
-11 YLLALL
+11 
-17 IRVKSVGYLF
+17 
-27 SKDHHDDSTAQHST
+27 TAQHST

>member
-1 MRCFNRKDFL
+1 MSDISFQRNFTMTPQF
-11 YLLALL
+11 
-17 IRVKSVGYLF
+17 
-27 SKDHHDDSTAQHST
+27 
-41 AQLAQLITKL
+41 AQLIAKL

-184 RKDNEQARV
+184 RKDNDQTRV
-193 FALIEPRI
+193 FALIEPKI
-201 KTKTDENGDEIQTD
+201 KIETDENGDEIQTD

>member
-1 MRCFNRKDFL
+1 M
-11 YLLALL
+11 
-17 IRVKSVGYLF
+17 
-27 SKDHHDDSTAQHST
+27 TP
-41 AQLAQLITKL
+41 QLAQLIAKL

-201 KTKTDENGDEIQTD
+201 KTETDENGDEIQTD
-215 ILPFGIQGDLLTLR
+215 ILPFDIQGDLLTLR
-229 FEYKSVN
+229 FEYKAVN

-256 IPNEFQGIFK
+256 IPDEFQGIFN

-315 VMNLDNIQESTDFS
+315 VMNLDDIQDSTDFS

-338 KILKT
+338 KTIKT

-379 YLNEAQIQA
+379 HLNEAQVQV
-388 ALDNPKQTSRWQ
+388 ALENPKQAAQWQ
-400 ALFNVDTSGLNVVEL
+400 ALFNVKINDLNMVEL

-426 SLFEPKFQ
+426 SLFESKFQ
-434 ADVLNN
+434 ADVLNH
-440 LHDLDEKTNG
+440 LQDLDEKTNG

-482 TSASEII
+482 TDGDGFI
-489 YKNGYKH
+489 YKDNYRH
-496 SSWLSLIENRTEIS
+496 SSWLSMIYDRESLSKILLQENGVSFSSIDELQLYEYTLIQKDIYGESNYV
-510 KNLLSQNGIIEVA
+510 QPIIRRAKVGGGS
-523 IDNMEL
+523 DNKQIAKE
-529 RRLNLALDTVFGE
+529 AD
-542 NNFIANISVEHNAKG
+542 FITLNAKNMSKTNTFYLPHSEQDLKRYKEMESDG
-557 IPQEYISATNEY
+557 RRYFWDTYARPGLLGNNPESDALYYEVEFPDGTKRKERWRRSQSRLEQDISSGEAKYVQLTTGWTIHFKQYMPQEG
-569 FLIYA
+569 
-574 KNIEHVETYNFKL
+574 K
-587 SVKELKEK
+587 
-595 YPLVDEKGDYR
+595 
-606 ELPLTRTGSE
+606 
-616 PLRGDRPFMF
+616 RPRQ
-626 FPFLYKDEKLSILP
+626 IQ
-640 DEERVC
+640 
-646 LYDLSKNRFDD
+646 FDD
-657 IYLNELKSKYE
+657 IGNSLGTSLIRDLGFNFSYPKPLELPK
-668 IQGYEFILPQNSK
+668 F
-681 GEFYR
+681 
-686 WKWGVESCKQGLI
+686 LI
-699 NGELVYKNNTVYNKN
+699 TI
-714 RVDANVKPKSLW
+714 S
-726 SDVKYDATSKGTR
+726 
-739 VLSNLFGKKVFDYPK
+739 SNLD
-754 SIFLVEDAITVGAN
+754 SLT
-768 RNSQILDY
+768 LDY
-776 FGGSGTTAHA
+776 FAGSGTTAHA
-786 VINLNREDNGNRKYI
+786 VINLNRDDNGNRKYI

-827 DGKPQADNGV
+827 DGKPQADNGA

-862 RKPAQDLADMGLSET
+862 RKPIQDLADMGLSET

-909 LNIATTSAGAYEAK
+909 LNIATTSAGSYEAK
-923 AIDLVETFNYL
+923 TIDLVETFNYL

-942 NDKRETGLV
+942 NDKRENGLV
-951 TVQGTNASGEKT
+951 TVQGMNTSGEKT

-994 DVVYINGDHNVPT
+994 EVVYINGDHNVPT
-1007 VFTDSDDSVKTLKV
+1007 VFTDSNDSVKTLKV

>member
-1 MRCFNRKDFL
+1 
-11 YLLALL
+11 
-17 IRVKSVGYLF
+17 
-27 SKDHHDDSTAQHST
+27 
-41 AQLAQLITKL
+41 
-51 QEIFQINQPDLDF
+51 
-64 GIYRILNSRQTQINE
+64 
-79 FLQKTLPNKI
+79 
-89 NAAFNGNFEQANNVY
+89 
-104 NHLYTFF
+104 
-111 SRYYDQGDFIS
+111 
-122 QRRYKGDT
+122 
-130 YAIPYAGEEVM
+130 M

-184 RKDNEQARV
+184 RKDNDQARV
-193 FALIEPRI
+193 FALIEPQI
-201 KTKTDENGDEIQTD
+201 KTEMDENGDEIQTD
-215 ILPFGIQGDLLTLR
+215 ILPFDIQGDLLTLR
-229 FEYKSVN
+229 FEYKVVS

-256 IPNEFQGIFK
+256 IPDEFQGIFN

-315 VMNLDNIQESTDFS
+315 VMNLDNIQDSTDFS

-338 KILKT
+338 KTLKT

-356 DFQKKLWLKKKF
+356 NFQKKLWLKKKF

-379 YLNEAQIQA
+379 HLNEAQVQA
-388 ALDNPKQTSRWQ
+388 ALDNPKQTAQWQ
-400 ALFNVDTSGLNVVEL
+400 ALFNVNTSGLNAAEL

-426 SLFEPKFQ
+426 ALFEPTFQ
-434 ADVLNN
+434 ADVLREIE
-440 LHDLDEKTNG
+440 HLDDKTNG

-482 TSASEII
+482 TGNDGFI
-489 YKNGYKH
+489 YKDQYKH
-496 SSWLSLIENRTEIS
+496 SSWLSFFES
-510 KNLLSQNGIIEVA
+510 
-523 IDNMEL
+523 
-529 RRLNLALDTVFGE
+529 RLNLSKYLMNNEAVFFASIDDNEMMGIRHCLNDEFKEENLQAQIVIQSNKRGQTYQSIAKTHEYLFCYGVGKEFEIFELEKEIDKNALKDNLGHYELWELRNRNPKFGKHNRPNLYYPIYVNPNSVNSE
-542 NNFIANISVEHNAKG
+542 GYALISLEKNDEFNVE
-557 IPQEYISATNEY
+557 I
-569 FLIYA
+569 
-574 KNIEHVETYNFKL
+574 
-587 SVKELKEK
+587 
-595 YPLVDEKGDYR
+595 YPLNSSGEYSCWRWGIDKLNMAINQDNFSVVLAKAKKDGGWNIYEKAR
-606 ELPLTRTGSE
+606 
-616 PLRGDRPFMF
+616 
-626 FPFLYKDEKLSILP
+626 
-640 DEERVC
+640 
-646 LYDLSKNRFDD
+646 
-657 IYLNELKSKYE
+657 
-668 IQGYEFILPQNSK
+668 
-681 GEFYR
+681 
-686 WKWGVESCKQGLI
+686 
-699 NGELVYKNNTVYNKN
+699 
-714 RVDANVKPKSLW
+714 
-726 SDVKYDATSKGTR
+726 KGTI
-739 VLSNLFGKKVFDYPK
+739 KAK
-754 SIFLVEDAITVGAN
+754 SIWYENDVINEQGTIVLGDLGFKEFSFPKPVNLIKKALQIGLKDNGL
-768 RNSQILDY
+768 ILDY
-776 FGGSGTTAHA
+776 FAGTGTTAHA

-827 DGKPQADNGV
+827 DGKPQSDNGA

-862 RKPAQDLADMGLSET
+862 KQPASDLFAQNEAL
-877 VQNDYLLHYMLDVES
+877 QNDYLLHYMLDVES

-898 TQHFAK
+898 TQHFTK

-923 AIDLVETFNYL
+923 SIDLVETFNYL

-942 NDKRETGLV
+942 NDKRENGLV
-951 TVQGTNASGEKT
+951 TVQGTNTSGEKT

-994 DVVYINGDHNVPT
+994 DVVYINGDHNMPT

>member
-1 MRCFNRKDFL
+1 MM
-11 YLLALL
+11 
-17 IRVKSVGYLF
+17 
-27 SKDHHDDSTAQHST
+27 TAQHST
-41 AQLAQLITKL
+41 AQLAQLIAKL

-193 FALIEPRI
+193 FALIEPQI
-201 KTKTDENGDEIQTD
+201 KTETDENGDEIQTD
-215 ILPFGIQGDLLTLR
+215 IRPIEENGDLLTIR
-229 FEYKSVN
+229 FEYKAVN

-256 IPNEFQGIFK
+256 IPDGFQGIFK
-266 AMPTEKNKNRT
+266 VMPTEKNRNRT

-315 VMNLDNIQESTDFS
+315 VMNLDNIQDSTDFS

-338 KILKT
+338 KTIKT

-379 YLNEAQIQA
+379 HLNEAQVQV
-388 ALDNPKQTSRWQ
+388 ALENPKQTAQWQ
-400 ALFNVDTSGLNVVEL
+400 ALFSVNTSGLNAAEL

-426 SLFEPKFQ
+426 SLFDRTFQ
-434 ADVLNN
+434 ADVLSE
-440 LHDLDEKTNG
+440 LHDLDEQTNG

-482 TSASEII
+482 TNASEII

-496 SSWLSLIENRTEIS
+496 SSWLSLIQNRVSKSKGLLKRDGLHCLTIDEFEYNKVKFLLDESFSNNFLGTIAIKNNPSGRSTTAGFSISHEYALFHSLVENTSIGRLDRTEEQIS
-510 KNLLSQNGIIEVA
+510 RYKEQDEFGPYEWVNFRKHGGTKEDAPSMYYPIFINTHDLTFRVPKMSFNKINSIYELEDEPKYNEIEIYPIDENGIH
-523 IDNMEL
+523 
-529 RRLNLALDTVFGE
+529 R
-542 NNFIANISVEHNAKG
+542 
-557 IPQEYISATNEY
+557 
-569 FLIYA
+569 
-574 KNIEHVETYNFKL
+574 
-587 SVKELKEK
+587 
-595 YPLVDEKGDYR
+595 
-606 ELPLTRTGSE
+606 
-616 PLRGDRPFMF
+616 
-626 FPFLYKDEKLSILP
+626 
-640 DEERVC
+640 
-646 LYDLSKNRFDD
+646 
-657 IYLNELKSKYE
+657 
-668 IQGYEFILPQNSK
+668 
-681 GEFYR
+681 R
-686 WKWGVESCKQGLI
+686 WKWGLERFLDQANEVCIKNDKQGNLAPYI
-699 NGELVYKNNTVYNKN
+699 KSRMNENGVLPLTIWDKKEYSSTAYGT
-714 RVDANVKPKSLW
+714 NVLKSIM
-726 SDVKYDATSKGTR
+726 G
-739 VLSNLFGKKVFDYPK
+739 NLNVFSYPK
-754 SIFLVEDAITVGAN
+754 SIYAVEDSLKVLNLNKNDIT
-768 RNSQILDY
+768 LDY
-776 FGGSGTTAHA
+776 FAGSGTTAHA

-801 LVEQGEYFDSVL
+801 LVEQGEYFDTVL

-827 DGKPQADNGV
+827 DGKPQADNRA

-862 RKPAQDLADMGLSET
+862 KQPASDLFAQNEAL
-877 VQNDYLLHYMLDVES
+877 QNDYLLHYMLDVES

-898 TQHFAK
+898 TQHFTK

-923 AIDLVETFNYL
+923 TIDLVETFNYL
-934 IGLRVSEI
+934 IGLRVCAIDDQRE
-942 NDKRETGLV
+942 KRGWV
-951 TVQGTNASGEKT
+951 TVKGKLANDDNA
-963 LVIWRDCEKYDYD
+963 LIIWRDCEKIGYGELNDFIRKNAYGVED
-976 KLNRYLD
+976 KAEY
-983 SRDINPQDSEF
+983 SEETF
-994 DVVYINGDHNVPT
+994 KVVYINGDHNMPT

>member
-1 MRCFNRKDFL
+1 M
-11 YLLALL
+11 
-17 IRVKSVGYLF
+17 
-27 SKDHHDDSTAQHST
+27 TP
-41 AQLAQLITKL
+41 QLAQLIAKL

-184 RKDNEQARV
+184 RKDNKQARV
-193 FALIEPRI
+193 FALIEPQI
-201 KTKTDENGDEIQTD
+201 KTETDENGEEIQTD
-215 ILPFGIQGDLLTLR
+215 IRPIEENGDLLTIR
-229 FEYKSVN
+229 FEYIAIKGTEQQR
-236 KKEKQSDYITQAVE
+236 KRLQKEYILQAVE

-256 IPNEFQGIFK
+256 ISDEFQGIFK
-266 AMPTEKNKNRT
+266 AMPTEKNKDRT

-315 VMNLDNIQESTDFS
+315 VMNLDNIQDSTDFS

-338 KILKT
+338 KTIKI

-379 YLNEAQIQA
+379 HLTEEQAQE
-388 ALDNPKQTSRWQ
+388 ALDNPKQTAQWQ
-400 ALFNVDTSGLNVVEL
+400 ALFSVNTNGLNATEI

-426 SLFEPKFQ
+426 ALFEPKFQ

-482 TSASEII
+482 TNSSEIV
-489 YKNGYKH
+489 YKNNYKH
-496 SSWLSLIENRTEIS
+496 SSWLSLMESRVELS
-510 KNLLSQNGIIEVA
+510 KNLQKDASFIFVA
-523 IDNMEL
+523 IDDLEL
-529 RRLNLALDTVFGE
+529 FKLNEMLEGIYSKD
-542 NNFIANISVEHNAKG
+542 NFIANISLIHKPEGRNQEKFFGTSNEFMLVYSNNKAKADFYQVILDPEKKLEFDLVDNLGAYKRKNFIRLSDGKYALREAKPDFYYPIYVSQDLKSVSIEPIENSTAVYPITDLGVERTWKTKPDTFIH
-557 IPQEYISATNEY
+557 YFNEG
-569 FLIYA
+569 
-574 KNIEHVETYNFKL
+574 NIEVINEN
-587 SVKELKEK
+587 
-595 YPLVDEKGDYR
+595 
-606 ELPLTRTGSE
+606 GS
-616 PLRGDRPFMF
+616 LII
-626 FPFLYKDEKLSILP
+626 YEKLRENQVIKTHWSRKEYHAYHFGTKYLENILGT
-640 DEERVC
+640 
-646 LYDLSKNRFDD
+646 K
-657 IYLNELKSKYE
+657 
-668 IQGYEFILPQNSK
+668 EFS
-681 GEFYR
+681 F
-686 WKWGVESCKQGLI
+686 
-699 NGELVYKNNTVYNKN
+699 
-714 RVDANVKPKSLW
+714 
-726 SDVKYDATSKGTR
+726 
-739 VLSNLFGKKVFDYPK
+739 PK
-754 SIFLVEDAITVGAN
+754 SIHAIIDTLKLSTVNNELV
-768 RNSQILDY
+768 LDY

-786 VINLNREDNGNRKYI
+786 VINLNREDNGSRKYI

-827 DGKPQADNGV
+827 DGKPQADNGA

-862 RKPAQDLADMGLSET
+862 KQPASDLFAQNEAL
-877 VQNDYLLHYMLDVES
+877 QNDYLLHYMLDVES

-898 TQHFAK
+898 TQHFTK

-923 AIDLVETFNYL
+923 IIDLVETFNYL

-942 NDKRETGLV
+942 NDKRENGLV
-951 TVQGTNASGEKT
+951 TVQGTNTSSEKT

-976 KLNRYLD
+976 RLNDYLNRHK
-983 SRDINPQDSEF
+983 INPQESEF
-994 DVVYINGDHNVPT
+994 NVVYINGDHKCQP
-1007 VFTDSDDSVKTLKV
+1007 
-1021 RSIEAEFLSRM
+1021 FLQAVM
-1032 FG
+1032 KA

>member
-1 MRCFNRKDFL
+1 M
-11 YLLALL
+11 L
-17 IRVKSVGYLF
+17 IRVKSARHLF

-41 AQLAQLITKL
+41 AQLAQLIGKL

-89 NAAFNGNFEQANNVY
+89 NAAFNGNFEQVNNVY

-184 RKDNEQARV
+184 RKDNDQARV
-193 FALIEPRI
+193 FVLIEPQI
-201 KTKTDENGDEIQTD
+201 KTETDENGDEIQTD
-215 ILPFGIQGDLLTLR
+215 ILPFDIQGDLLTLR
-229 FEYKSVN
+229 FEYIAIN
-236 KKEKQSDYITQAVE
+236 GTEKQRTKLQKEYILQAVE
-250 KIQNFA
+250 KIKTFA
-256 IPNEFQGIFK
+256 ISDDFQEIFTLK
-266 AMPTEKNKNRT
+266 PTDTNKTRT

-315 VMNLDNIQESTDFS
+315 VMNLDNIQDSTDFS

-338 KILKT
+338 KTIKT

-379 YLNEAQIQA
+379 HLNEAQVQA
-388 ALDNPKQTSRWQ
+388 ALENPKQTAQWQ
-400 ALFNVDTSGLNVVEL
+400 ALFHVNTSDLNTAEL

-434 ADVLNN
+434 AEVLGN
-440 LHDLDEKTNG
+440 LSDLDKQTDG

-482 TSASEII
+482 TGNDGFL
-489 YKNGYKH
+489 YKDQYQH
-496 SSWLSLIENRTEIS
+496 SSWLAFMNDRLFLS
-510 KNLLSQNGIIEVA
+510 KELLSSTGGFFQSIDDKELFSLRFISDA
-523 IDNMEL
+523 IF
-529 RRLNLALDTVFGE
+529 DTD
-542 NNFIANISVEHNAKG
+542 NFINNISIKMSELSGVKMKHLNRYAKLK
-557 IPQEYISATNEY
+557 ESL
-569 FLIYA
+569 LIYA
-574 KNIEHVETYNFKL
+574 KNKLYLDISIEK
-587 SVKELKEK
+587 KEKNREALTSYLKYYSSIIENIDDECEQWIITPLKEFFNK
-595 YPLVDEKGDYR
+595 NNLKFSSEIEINEWKIKNAKHLIYR
-606 ELPLTRTGSE
+606 T
-616 PLRGDRPFMF
+616 
-626 FPFLYKDEKLSILP
+626 
-640 DEERVC
+640 
-646 LYDLSKNRFDD
+646 
-657 IYLNELKSKYE
+657 
-668 IQGYEFILPQNSK
+668 NSK
-681 GEFYR
+681 TVDSFIKDNPNAPPICAFINKDGNKIV
-686 WKWGVESCKQGLI
+686 KWNNKEMLFLEKYLYEYLGDIWLDISTI
-699 NGELVYKNNTVYNKN
+699 NLNKEIFDFSFPN
-714 RVDANVKPKSLW
+714 GQKPLLLLSRIIKSMQL
-726 SDVKYDATSKGTR
+726 
-739 VLSNLFGKKVFDYPK
+739 NLND
-754 SIFLVEDAITVGAN
+754 L
-768 RNSQILDY
+768 ILDY
-776 FGGSGTTAHA
+776 FAGSGTTAHA
-786 VINLNREDNGNRKYI
+786 VINLNREDNGKRKYI
-801 LVEQGEYFDSVL
+801 LVEQGEYFDTVL

-827 DGKPQADNGV
+827 DGKPQFDNET
-837 FGGVS
+837 FSGVS

-862 RKPAQDLADMGLSET
+862 KQPASDLFAQNEAL
-877 VQNDYLLHYMLDVES
+877 QNDYLLHYMLDVES

-898 TQHFAK
+898 TKHFDK

-923 AIDLVETFNYL
+923 SIDLVETFNYL
-934 IGLRVSEI
+934 IGLRVRDI
-942 NDKRETGLV
+942 DDKREKRGWV
-951 TVQGTNASGEKT
+951 TVKGKLANGDNA
-963 LVIWRDCEKYDYD
+963 LIIWRDCEKVGYEELNDFIRKNAYGLED
-976 KLNRYLD
+976 KAEY
-983 SRDINPQDSEF
+983 SSETF
-994 DVVYINGDHNVPT
+994 DVVYINGDHNMPT
-1007 VFTDSDDSVKTLKV
+1007 VFADGDESVKTLKV

>member
-1 MRCFNRKDFL
+1 M
-11 YLLALL
+11 
-17 IRVKSVGYLF
+17 
-27 SKDHHDDSTAQHST
+27 
-41 AQLAQLITKL
+41 
-51 QEIFQINQPDLDF
+51 
-64 GIYRILNSRQTQINE
+64 
-79 FLQKTLPNKI
+79 
-89 NAAFNGNFEQANNVY
+89 
-104 NHLYTFF
+104 
-111 SRYYDQGDFIS
+111 
-122 QRRYKGDT
+122 
-130 YAIPYAGEEVM
+130 
-141 LHWANKD
+141 
-148 QYYTKSGES
+148 
-157 FSNYAFTLENGKK
+157 
-170 VQFRLVEADTAKDN
+170 
-184 RKDNEQARV
+184 
-193 FALIEPRI
+193 
-201 KTKTDENGDEIQTD
+201 D
-215 ILPFGIQGDLLTLR
+215 ILPFDIQGDLLTIR
-229 FEYKSVN
+229 FEYKAVN

-256 IPNEFQGIFK
+256 ISDEFQGIFK

-315 VMNLDNIQESTDFS
+315 VMNLDNIQDSTDFL

-338 KILKT
+338 KTIKI

-379 YLNEAQIQA
+379 HLNEAQIQA
-388 ALDNPKQTSRWQ
+388 ALDNPKQTSQWQ
-400 ALFNVDTSGLNVVEL
+400 ALFNVNTSSLNTVEL

-434 ADVLNN
+434 ANILSN

-482 TSASEII
+482 TNATPII

-496 SSWLSLIENRTEIS
+496 SSWNSLLLNRMEMGLKLASNSAIQFTAIDHAELFNLGKIQDDLFTELNRIAIIPIQHNPKGRNQAVFFSENCEYMFCYAKDITKAS
-510 KNLLSQNGIIEVA
+510 FNQVA
-523 IDNMEL
+523 IDQEV
-529 RRLNLALDTVFGE
+529 LDTFTEKDDIGRFRWENFVRARTSWSKENKPNNWYSIYVSEDLSELTLEKKDGYFEILPVTNQGEFTWKNIPSSFEELNVDGYFKAKKENGKIVIYHKYREQQVFKNFWSQKKYQSEFNGTNLLKAILGE
-542 NNFIANISVEHNAKG
+542 N
-557 IPQEYISATNEY
+557 
-569 FLIYA
+569 
-574 KNIEHVETYNFKL
+574 
-587 SVKELKEK
+587 
-595 YPLVDEKGDYR
+595 
-606 ELPLTRTGSE
+606 
-616 PLRGDRPFMF
+616 PFSF
-626 FPFLYKDEKLSILP
+626 
-640 DEERVC
+640 
-646 LYDLSKNRFDD
+646 
-657 IYLNELKSKYE
+657 
-668 IQGYEFILPQNSK
+668 
-681 GEFYR
+681 
-686 WKWGVESCKQGLI
+686 
-699 NGELVYKNNTVYNKN
+699 
-714 RVDANVKPKSLW
+714 
-726 SDVKYDATSKGTR
+726 
-739 VLSNLFGKKVFDYPK
+739 PK
-754 SIFLVEDAITVGAN
+754 SIYAVLDSIKIVSSKNDI
-768 RNSQILDY
+768 ILDY
-776 FGGSGTTAHA
+776 FAGSGTTAHA

-827 DGKPQADNGV
+827 DGKPQTDNGE

-898 TQHFAK
+898 TQHFTK

-923 AIDLVETFNYL
+923 TIDLVETFNYL
-934 IGLRVSEI
+934 IGLTVSEI
-942 NDKRETGLV
+942 NDKRENGLV
-951 TVQGTNASGEKT
+951 MVQGINTSGEKT

-976 KLNRYLD
+976 RLNDYLNRHK
-983 SRDINPQDSEF
+983 INPQESEF

-1007 VFTDSDDSVKTLKV
+1007 VFAGSDESIKTLKV
-1021 RSIEAEFLSRM
+1021 RSIEAEFLQRM
-1032 FG
+1032 FE

>member
-1 MRCFNRKDFL
+1 MT
-11 YLLALL
+11 
-17 IRVKSVGYLF
+17 V
-27 SKDHHDDSTAQHST
+27 HHS
-41 AQLAQLITKL
+41 LAQLITKL
-51 QEIFQINQPDLDF
+51 QEIFQIDQPDLDF
-64 GIYRILNSRQTQINE
+64 GIYRILNSRQNE
-79 FLQKTLPNKI
+79 IQQFLTHTLPNKI
-89 NAAFNGNFEQANNVY
+89 QTAFNGNFEQANNVY

-148 QYYTKSGES
+148 QYYTKSGEY
-157 FSNYAFTLENGKK
+157 FSNYTFTLENGKK

-184 RKDNEQARV
+184 RKDNDKIRV
-193 FALIEPRI
+193 FVLIEPKI
-201 KTKTDENGDEIQTD
+201 KTETDENGDEIQTD
-215 ILPFGIQGDLLTLR
+215 ILPIEENSDLLTIR
-229 FEYKSVN
+229 FEYIAIKGTEKTR
-236 KKEKQSDYITQAVE
+236 KKLQQEYILQAIE
-250 KIQNFA
+250 KIKTFA
-256 IPNEFQGIFK
+256 ISDDFQEIFTLQ
-266 AMPTEKNKNRT
+266 PTDGNKTRT

-286 TAKNTADY
+286 TTKNTADY

-315 VMNLDNIQESTDFS
+315 VMNLDNIQDSTDFS

-338 KILKT
+338 KTLKT
-343 VAKEIIA
+343 VAKDIIA

-368 VAGCHYLITLD
+368 VADCHYLITLD
-379 YLNEAQIQA
+379 HLNKAQIQA
-388 ALDNPKQTSRWQ
+388 ALNNPKQTAQWK
-400 ALFNVDTSGLNVVEL
+400 ALFNVETSGLNTAEV

-434 ADVLNN
+434 AEVLNE

-482 TSASEII
+482 TEKDRIEGKFV
-489 YKNGYKH
+489 YKDGYPH
-496 SSWLSLIENRTEIS
+496 STWLSLLTDRVKIS
-510 KNLLSQNGIIEVA
+510 KSLMNESSLFLSSIDDNEVSNLKIAMDYCFDS
-523 IDNMEL
+523 D
-529 RRLNLALDTVFGE
+529 
-542 NNFIANISVEHNAKG
+542 NFIDIFSWQKTTTPPNLSKQTKQSCEYILGYQKGKNISLTGIRKNSKSSNGLMNQTNNIGVLTFPAEYTTTKLKDGIYKAGIYGTSSYVIELLEDTEVKNNKFIKPVTLKG
-557 IPQEYISATNEY
+557 KFKWGQNYLDNSIKFGVRIMIQTIAFSPSYEKEEYDPEKPWNIINSNFNVGTNEN
-569 FLIYA
+569 A
-574 KNIEHVETYNFKL
+574 
-587 SVKELKEK
+587 SSEL
-595 YPLVDEKGDYR
+595 D
-606 ELPLTRTGSE
+606 
-616 PLRGDRPFMF
+616 
-626 FPFLYKDEKLSILP
+626 
-640 DEERVC
+640 
-646 LYDLSKNRFDD
+646 
-657 IYLNELKSKYE
+657 
-668 IQGYEFILPQNSK
+668 
-681 GEFYR
+681 
-686 WKWGVESCKQGLI
+686 
-699 NGELVYKNNTVYNKN
+699 
-714 RVDANVKPKSLW
+714 
-726 SDVKYDATSKGTR
+726 
-739 VLSNLFGKKVFDYPK
+739 NLFWQNFSDGRYPK
-754 SIFLVEDAITVGAN
+754 PVSLMKYILNFHSD
-768 RNSQILDY
+768 NSLILDY
-776 FGGSGTTAHA
+776 FAGSGTTAHA
-786 VINLNREDNGNRKYI
+786 VINLNRDDKGSRKYI
-801 LVEQGEYFDSVL
+801 LVEQGEYFDTVL

-827 DGKPQADNGV
+827 DGKPCKIDGRVGVSSRNGEGENTEYDEITDESV
-837 FGGVS
+837 GLRPPYDSPYGSVS

-862 RKPAQDLADMGLSET
+862 KQPASDLFAQNEVL
-877 VQNDYLLHYMLDVES
+877 QNDYLLHYMLDVES
-892 RDSLLN
+892 RESLLN

-909 LNIATTSAGAYEAK
+909 LNITSNSAGAYEPK
-923 AIDLVETFNYL
+923 NIDLVETFNYL

-942 NDKRETGLV
+942 NDKRENGLV

-1007 VFTDSDDSVKTLKV
+1007 VFADSDESVKTLKV

-1032 FG
+1032 FGE